1 MMISRQGSEVISI
14 MSSDDL
20 YHWEDYQLLLEP
32 QFDWEFVQIGNCGS
46 PIKTEQGWLL
56 LTHGVG
62 AMRKYVISAIL
73 LDLQDPSKI
82 IGRLEKPMITA
93 EGEEREGYV
102 PNVVYTCGL
111 LRHGKYLIIPYAV
124 SDTST
129 VFASVELDEVL
140 NEMKPYNKN

>member
-1 MMISRQGSEVISI
+1 
-14 MSSDDL
+14 
-20 YHWEDYQLLLEP
+20 
-32 QFDWEFVQIGNCGS
+32 
-46 PIKTEQGWLL
+46 
-56 LTHGVG
+56 
-62 AMRKYVISAIL
+62 MRKYVISAIL

-111 LRHGKYLIIPYAV
+111 FRHGKYLIIPYAV